1 VGVWDLLHLENQMK
15 KYLEL
20 ALNPA
25 FDEQQRV
32 KFRDLARAARQH
44 LVEHM
49 ARIDE
54 RIEQREKE
62 GNK

>member
-1 VGVWDLLHLENQMK
+1 MGVWDLLHLENEVK

-25 FDEQQRV
+25 FDEKRRAE
-32 KFRDLARAARQH
+32 FRELARAARQH

-54 RIEQREKE
+54 RIRQREKE
-62 GNK
+62 ENK

>member
-1 VGVWDLLHLENQMK
+1 MGGWDHLHLENQRK